1 VAYFKAYRLLEERG
15 EIEVPDHLRDANRDR
30 QALGHGRDYDY
41 PHDHPDHHVGQGY
54 LPPALW
60 GTYFYT
66 PSDQGYENA
75 VQDRLEM
82 WRKAQRQALGIETIQ
97 LAPDLTED
105 DVLETKQRH
114 GRTGAQEPLTDPQS

>member
-1 VAYFKAYRLLEERG
+1 
-15 EIEVPDHLRDANRDR
+15 
-30 QALGHGRDYDY
+30 
-41 PHDHPDHHVGQGY
+41 
-54 LPPALW
+54 
-60 GTYFYT
+60 
-66 PSDQGYENA
+66 
-75 VQDRLEM
+75 M

>member
-1 VAYFKAYRLLEERG
+1 MAKRAAET
-15 EIEVPDHLRDANRDR
+15 
-30 QALGHGRDYDY
+30 LGA
-41 PHDHPDHHVGQGY
+41 QGY
-54 LPPALW
+54 EEVKTRRGDGYFGWPEFAPYDAIIVTCAAGHLPPPLW

-97 LAPDLTED
+97 FAPELTED
-105 DVLETKQRH
+105 DVLETKRRH
-114 GRTGAQEPLTDPQS
+114 GRTGVQEPATDPQS